1 MLAQGGFILG
11 MGSDIAGSIRIPA
24 SFCGVCGFR
33 TTGYRLSYSGT
44 ASAVKG
50 KKSVTT
56 VAGPM
61 ARDVESLVLCMRA
74 LLSEDMH
81 RLDPTVP
88 FMPFREEVYF
98 SNQPLR
104 IGYCESDGFTQ
115 PTPSMARAMRLTSRL
130 VQDAGHQVIPFSIP
144 RVEYAVEHLFLGGL
158 FADGGATLLEK
169 IEGDIVDLCIKTMIN
184 TLRLPDPLKCFSAY
198 ILKYIEYQQEFIAK
212 WRCLDL
218 DILLTR
224 ALTPA
229 FSTGH
234 SSMALDVA
242 SCWSLYNVLNFP
254 AGMVPV
260 TAVTL
265 QDEEEPAFYK
275 GYYGDS
281 SDKSFWE
288 AVQGSVGLPVAVQC
302 VALPWEE
309 ELCLW
314 FMKEV
319 ETLAKNHRGP

>member
-33 TTGYRLSYSGT
+33 TTGYRLRYLVLVMGGGGAQPSLGEQKSGGVEGPAWHINSYPLTSVLGEVAKAKSLLSGT
-44 ASAVKG
+44 ELLWLVCQLCLSPTPDP
-50 KKSVTT
+50 VTT

-74 LLSEDMH
+74 LLSKDMH

-130 VQDAGHQVIPFSIP
+130 LQDAGHQVIPFSIP
-144 RVEYAVEHLFLGGL
+144 RVEYAVEHLFVGHL

-169 IEGDIVDLCIKTMIN
+169 MYICQDSDVGHGAGDRAGGDLSP
-184 TLRLPDPLKCFSAY
+184 R
-198 ILKYIEYQQEFIAK
+198 
-212 WRCLDL
+212 
-218 DILLTR
+218 
-224 ALTPA
+224 
-229 FSTGH
+229 
-234 SSMALDVA
+234 
-242 SCWSLYNVLNFP
+242 
-254 AGMVPV
+254 
-260 TAVTL
+260 
-265 QDEEEPAFYK
+265 K
-275 GYYGDS
+275 GLCGP
-281 SDKSFWE
+281 
-288 AVQGSVGLPVAVQC
+288 GLVG
-302 VALPWEE
+302 
-309 ELCLW
+309 CLW
-314 FMKEV
+314 LIV
-319 ETLAKNHRGP
+319 